1 MVCAQVIGNHAATTI
16 GGMNGQFE
24 LNVFKPLIIRNL
36 LHSIRILSDGMRSFE
51 KNLVV
56 GLKANED
63 KIKSIMGESLMLV
76 TCLNPK
82 IGYDMASKVAKNA
95 HKKGLTLKE
104 SAMELK
110 ALSEEDFD
118 KLVRPELMI
127 GPEEYREKK

>member
-1 MVCAQVIGNHAATTI
+1 
-16 GGMNGQFE
+16 MNRMS
-24 LNVFKPLIIRNL
+24 PLL
-36 LHSIRILSDGMRSFE
+36 LSWALTVTR
-51 KNLVV
+51 
-56 GLKANED
+56 ANE
-63 KIKSIMGESLMLV
+63 ERLMLV

-118 KLVRPELMI
+118 NLVRPELML
-127 GPEEYREKK
+127 GPEDYRGN